1 MTIDWNATV
10 AWIAFGVAVIT
21 PAVTTYLNNRFQ
33 LKLKKMEQNYS
44 KQSSYYEKQRI
55 CIESFLSLASKQ
67 IETDYESERIEF
79 RKCFHE
85 LLLYLPKE
93 DWEQVKDLY
102 ESIESRNKNSNQK
115 LYDATEILALRL
127 QESSQKFPL

>member
-44 KQSSYYEKQRI
+44 KQSSYYEKQRV

-79 RKCFHE
+79 CKCFHE